1 MTVSNFELI
10 DLTHIDSNFVH
21 TQTTPTSSDSNK
33 LPTVLTI
40 AGSDCSGGAGIEAD
54 LKTITSLKCYGL
66 TCIDSITIQ
75 NPNGLTGSVSTD
87 NSTVLKILEN
97 NFKNYNINSI
107 KTGLITNEILENLND
122 FLKIINLYHFEKS
135 FVLDPVIVTNSGDK
149 LNDSKNLDKLISI
162 FKYSSIITPNIQ
174 ECETILNQVNNGNKS
189 IFKIESYL
197 DLIDIAQKIINLTN
211 CKSILI
217 KGGHIPVDEDLK
229 LSSVSNKLPKFVINL
244 YLNSNNINNPIF
256 FKTNYLITN
265 NTHGTGCSLS
275 SSIACY
281 LSKNYNLIDSIK
293 NSLIYTHLAILNS
306 DKSIGNNINGP
317 INHMFN
323 ITEFNHNFTNHQN
336 NNDNEIEI
344 IKIQG
349 NLKDYLINHESINKL
364 WLNYI
369 NHDFIK
375 LVSTNK
381 LSKSKF
387 NYFLLQDY
395 AYLINYGKIHALS
408 ATISPNLKY
417 FKLESEI
424 ILNVCN
430 EMEKHKLKLNNK
442 FPNLNFDKI
451 KINNACNNYNNYLIN
466 IVNNTKDYLKIN
478 IALSPCLFGY
488 NKACEFG
495 LSLIKSESINES
507 EIDKDY
513 LNWLNDYVSD
523 WYIDAC
529 QIGNEILNEFSGC
542 ELSKNELN
550 ELIKIFKDVIN
561 LEILFW
567 DAILEYE
574 SCIEND
580 YK

>member
-1 MTVSNFELI
+1 
-10 DLTHIDSNFVH
+10 
-21 TQTTPTSSDSNK
+21 
-33 LPTVLTI
+33 
-40 AGSDCSGGAGIEAD
+40 
-54 LKTITSLKCYGL
+54 
-66 TCIDSITIQ
+66 
-75 NPNGLTGSVSTD
+75 
-87 NSTVLKILEN
+87 
-97 NFKNYNINSI
+97 
-107 KTGLITNEILENLND
+107 
-122 FLKIINLYHFEKS
+122 
-135 FVLDPVIVTNSGDK
+135 
-149 LNDSKNLDKLISI
+149 
-162 FKYSSIITPNIQ
+162 
-174 ECETILNQVNNGNKS
+174 
-189 IFKIESYL
+189 
-197 DLIDIAQKIINLTN
+197 
-211 CKSILI
+211 
-217 KGGHIPVDEDLK
+217 
-229 LSSVSNKLPKFVINL
+229 
-244 YLNSNNINNPIF
+244 
-256 FKTNYLITN
+256 
-265 NTHGTGCSLS
+265 
-275 SSIACY
+275 
-281 LSKNYNLIDSIK
+281 
-293 NSLIYTHLAILNS
+293 
-306 DKSIGNNINGP
+306 
-317 INHMFN
+317 MFN

>member
-21 TQTTPTSSDSNK
+21 TPTTPTTNDSNK

-66 TCIDSITIQ
+66 TCIDSLTIQ
-75 NPNGLTGSVSTD
+75 NPNGLTGSVATD
-87 NSTVLKILEN
+87 HSTVFQILEN
-97 NFKNYNINSI
+97 NFKNYNIDSI
-107 KTGLITNEILENLND
+107 KTGLITNEILENLDN
-122 FLKIINLYHFEKS
+122 FLKIINLHHLGKN
-135 FVLDPVIVTNSGDK
+135 FVLDPVIVTNSGDN

-162 FKYSSIITPNIQ
+162 FKYASVITPNIK
-174 ECETILNQVNNGNKS
+174 ECETILNQLDEKS
-189 IFKIESYL
+189 SFKVESYL
-197 DLIDIAQKIINLTN
+197 DLIDIGEKIIKLTN
-211 CKSILI
+211 CQSILI

-229 LSSVSNKLPKFVINL
+229 LSSISKKTPKFVVNM

-275 SSIACY
+275 SSITCY
-281 LSKNYNLIDSIK
+281 LSKDHSLIDSIK
-293 NSLIYTHLAILNS
+293 NSLVYTHLAILNS
-306 DKSIGNNINGP
+306 DKSIGNNVNGP

-323 ITEFNHNFTNHQN
+323 ITEFDHNFTNHTSIDEGN
-336 NNDNEIEI
+336 EI
-344 IKIQG
+344 IKIEG

-364 WLNYI
+364 WLDYI

-381 LSKSKF
+381 LEKSKF

-430 EMEKHKLKLNNK
+430 EMEKHKNKLTKK

-451 KINNACNNYNNYLIN
+451 KINNACDNYNNYLIN

-478 IALSPCLFGY
+478 TALAPCLFGY

-495 LSLIKSESINES
+495 SSLIKSGKINEL
-507 EIDKDY
+507 EMDQDY
-513 LNWLNDYVSD
+513 LNWINDYVSD
-523 WYIDAC
+523 WYIEAC
-529 QIGNEILNEFSGC
+529 EIGNEILNEFSGC
-542 ELSKNELN
+542 EMSRNELN
-550 ELIKIFKDVIN
+550 ELTKIFKDVIN

-580 YK
+580 YN